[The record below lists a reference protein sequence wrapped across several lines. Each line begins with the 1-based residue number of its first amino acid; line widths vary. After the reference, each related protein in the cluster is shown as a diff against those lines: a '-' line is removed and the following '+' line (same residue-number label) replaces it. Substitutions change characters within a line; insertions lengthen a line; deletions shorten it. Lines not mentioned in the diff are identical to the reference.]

1 MTAIV
6 SSIVRLLGAGRG
18 AVPTHLSNG
27 YATSPSVCAR
37 VRLRVTLHV
46 VTAILATAG
55 LARAQD
61 PAPQVATPPATSEH
75 RVTSALKFLGGGALA
90 LAAHESGHLLFN
102 GIFDAH
108 PGLKKVSF
116 HGIPFFA
123 ITHDSGLSPR
133 REFVIDAAGFWVQ
146 EVTNELI
153 LSRRPN
159 LRHER
164 APLLKGVVAFNV
176 LASVSYAGAAF
187 ARTGP
192 IERDTRGMADAL
204 GWKEPWVGLLILL
217 PAILDAVRYYH
228 PEARWATWSS
238 RAAKI
243 GGVVLVL
250 K

>member
-1 MTAIV
+1 MQT
-6 SSIVRLLGAGRG
+6 
-18 AVPTHLSNG
+18 
-27 YATSPSVCAR
+27 
-37 VRLRVTLHV
+37 

-55 LARAQD
+55 LVSAQD
-61 PAPQVATPPATSEH
+61 PPPQSATPPATSEH
-75 RVTSALKFLGGGALA
+75 RVASALKFLGGGALA
-90 LAAHESGHLLFN
+90 LAAHESGHLVFN
-102 GIFDAH
+102 GLFDAH
-108 PGLKKVSF
+108 PGIKKVSF

-123 ITHDSGLSPR
+123 ITHDAGLSPR
-133 REFVIDAAGFWVQ
+133 REFIIDSAGFWMQ
-146 EVTNELI
+146 EATNELI

-159 LRHER
+159 LRRER

-204 GWKEPWVGLLILL
+204 RWKEPWIGVLILV

-228 PEARWATWSS
+228 PEARWAAWGS

-243 GGVVLVL
+243 GGVVLVIR
-250 K
+250 

>member
-1 MTAIV
+1 M
-6 SSIVRLLGAGRG
+6 
-18 AVPTHLSNG
+18 
-27 YATSPSVCAR
+27 
-37 VRLRVTLHV
+37 LHA

-55 LARAQD
+55 LAHAQE
-61 PAPQVATPPATSEH
+61 PATQAATPPATSEH

-102 GIFDAH
+102 GIFDAN

-123 ITHDSGLSPR
+123 ITHDAGLSPR
-133 REFVIDAAGFWVQ
+133 REFIIDSAGFWVQ
-146 EVTNELI
+146 EATNELI

-159 LRHER
+159 LRRER

-192 IERDTRGMADAL
+192 VERDTRGMADAL
-204 GWKEPWVGLLILL
+204 GWKEPWVGLLVLL

-228 PEARWATWSS
+228 PEARWAAWGS

-243 GGVVLVL
+243 GGVVLIL